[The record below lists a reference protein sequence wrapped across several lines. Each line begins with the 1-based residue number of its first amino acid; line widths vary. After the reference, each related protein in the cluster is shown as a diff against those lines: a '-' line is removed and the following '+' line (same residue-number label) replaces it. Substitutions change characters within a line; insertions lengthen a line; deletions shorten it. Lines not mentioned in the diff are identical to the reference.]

1 MRVRRVSDDVPP
13 AVRFLPILLAN
24 LIPLVG
30 VLVYGWE
37 PSTLVVIYALEVIL
51 AFPLAAVKALFAGQP
66 PQAEELETDEDEGD
80 SSVIDVGNTDLARK
94 HGSVSV
100 VSWLPPVYPR
110 NLPFIGA
117 ILFVTVWVVLFV
129 VGALSEV
136 AAEDALAQPVVWLSV
151 AGLLLGQGLE
161 TWHEYLRGGRYETT
175 SPYAVIETPARQ
187 GFFLMIALLFVAEAG
202 GIAVLAT
209 FVAVKLLVD
218 WSAFRATHGGGGR
231 LTGWLAGP
239 ENEEEREGPEQ
250 PRIPD
255 ADPDARFETHTRT
268 VALTAVFHTLV
279 KPAPF
284 YAGMV
289 VLAWFVTLAVL
300 GGSGGFALLLSV
312 GISLAAFVALVA
324 FLVAKTAE
332 RVFEYAALEY
342 RRYDD
347 RLVAYDAWVEE
358 PQWSVPCNEIRDV
371 TVVGDRLPDRVF
383 GTRTLEAKLGWGD
396 EETMRELGPVEDA
409 PAFVEAFDLAVRA
422 TELDLPAVDRR
433 VAAIA
438 VTPIAGVPVAV
449 AAFVVGLLPVISAI
463 QFVVFGLPAV
473 VFGLYGIWQQAYPDT
488 G

>member
-1 MRVRRVSDDVPP
+1 MRVRGVSDDVPS
-13 AVRFLPILLAN
+13 AVRFLPIVLAN
-24 LIPLVG
+24 LVPLVG
-30 VLVYGWE
+30 VLAYGWK

-66 PQAEELETDEDEGD
+66 PQVEELETDEDEGD

-94 HGSVSV
+94 HGSVRV

-110 NLPFIGA
+110 NLPFVGA
-117 ILFVTVWVVLFV
+117 VFFVTVWVVLFV

-136 AAEDALAQPVVWLSV
+136 VVGDALAQPVVWLSV

-187 GFFLMIALLFVAEAG
+187 GFFLMFVLLVVAEAG
-202 GIAVLAT
+202 GMAVLAA

-239 ENEEEREGPEQ
+239 ENEGERDAPEQ

-268 VALTAVFHTLV
+268 VVLTGVFRTLV
-279 KPAPF
+279 KSAPF

-289 VLAWFVTLAVL
+289 VLAWLVTFAVL
-300 GGSGGFALLLSV
+300 GESSGSGVLLSV

-324 FLVAKTAE
+324 FLAIKIAE
-332 RVFEYAALEY
+332 RVLEYAALEY

-358 PQWSVPCNEIRDV
+358 PQWSVPCNATRDV
-371 TVVGDRLPDRVF
+371 TVVADRLPDRVF
-383 GTRTLEAKLGWGD
+383 GTRTFEAKLGWGD

-409 PAFVEAFDLAVRA
+409 PAFVEAFELLVPAP
-422 TELDLPAVDRR
+422 ELDLPAVDRR
-433 VAAIA
+433 IAAIA
-438 VTPIAGVPVAV
+438 IAPIAGVPVAV
-449 AAFVVGLLPVISAI
+449 AAFVVGLLPVISVI

-473 VFGLYGIWQQAYPDT
+473 AFVLYGIWQQAYPDT